1 MNVINVFLKTNTG
14 KTYEVEWIGV
24 ADFDGCLRFELVSAE
39 CFVKD
44 VITVFTDPAETK
56 VLTRVCPVLDDGRV
70 FEGYTK
76 FKSLDIKSNGNIVI
90 GLLPRGDE

>member
-1 MNVINVFLKTNTG
+1 MNVINLFLKTNTG
-14 KTYEVEWIGV
+14 KTYEIEWIGV

-44 VITVFTDPAETK
+44 IITVFTDPAETK
-56 VLTRVCPVLDDGRV
+56 VLTRSYPLCDDDRV
-70 FEGYTK
+70 FEGFTK

>member
-1 MNVINVFLKTNTG
+1 MNVFDIFLKTNTG
-14 KTYEVEWIGV
+14 KTYEIEWIGV
-24 ADFDGCLRFELVSAE
+24 ADYDGCLRFELVSAE
-39 CFVKD
+39 CFVND

-56 VLTRVCPVLDDGRV
+56 VLTRCYPICDVDRV
-70 FEGYTK
+70 FEGFTK